1 MFAQGTFENTATPQR
16 EICRKLKEHITS
28 IREVL
33 SNWYEKR
40 IAESDVEDISI
51 TVAYKANSKSRG
63 KVHRKLIFNE
73 FLSFYS
79 R

>member
-16 EICRKLKEHITS
+16 EICRKLKEDITS

-51 TVAYKANSKSRG
+51 TVA
-63 KVHRKLIFNE
+63 
-73 FLSFYS
+73 
-79 R
+79 